1 MGHLNPPMV
10 LGTIGTVEAGLVSMG
25 ARIGGSGVAAA
36 AAVIAEALAGGSEA
50 RQAPALAAAG
60 S

>member
-1 MGHLNPPMV
+1 MV
-10 LGTIGTVEAGLVSMG
+10 LGTLGTVEAGLHAMG

-36 AAVIAEALAGGSEA
+36 AGVIAEALAGAAEG